1 MSDQPIR
8 ILIADDHPV
17 FRFGLRALLEAQ
29 SDIVVVGE
37 AESGAAAVQMAQSL
51 RPDVVLMDINMP
63 GLNGI
68 EATKQIMASA
78 TSPRAA
84 VLIITMFDD
93 DTVFTAVRAGARG
106 YLLKGAQGDET
117 LRAIRAVANGEV
129 IFSPGVAAQM
139 MDFFA
144 RGVPGVS
151 YAMPF
156 PELTPANERFWGCWH
171 RVYPTVPSPKNWSSA
186 PRRCAIRS
194 RRFSASSRLPA
205 AARRLLK
212 RGRQAWEM
220 VEIHVTLKQ
229 QANESPVFRQVGHLS
244 QPAVRRQTVAG
255 RP

>member
-156 PELTPANERFWGCWH
+156 PELTPREREILGLLAQGLSNGAIAEKL
-171 RVYPTVPSPKNWSSA
+171 VLSPKTVRNQVSTIFGKLQVVS
-186 PRRCAIRS
+186 RSEAIVKARE
-194 RRFSASSRLPA
+194 ARL
-205 AARRLLK
+205 
-212 RGRQAWEM
+212 G
-220 VEIHVTLKQ
+220 
-229 QANESPVFRQVGHLS
+229 NG
-244 QPAVRRQTVAG
+244 
-255 RP
+255 

>member
-93 DTVFTAVRAGARG
+93 DTVFTAVRAGTRG

-151 YAMPF
+151 YAKPF
-156 PELTPANERFWGCWH
+156 PELTPREREILGLLAQGLSNGAIAEKL
-171 RVYPTVPSPKNWSSA
+171 VLSSKTVRNQVSTIFSKLQVASRSE
-186 PRRCAIRS
+186 AIVKARE
-194 RRFSASSRLPA
+194 ARL
-205 AARRLLK
+205 
-212 RGRQAWEM
+212 G
-220 VEIHVTLKQ
+220 
-229 QANESPVFRQVGHLS
+229 NG
-244 QPAVRRQTVAG
+244 
-255 RP
+255 